1 MGFHFQGAESIIS
14 ADGETVVKKRARKA
28 YRIEALDLKIINGR
42 TKREAKI
49 LRKLEALGIP
59 APRLISTYG
68 DTIVMEK
75 VEGTVLKEMIDSS
88 DNPGALFRDLGAL
101 VSRLHIADII
111 HGDLTTS
118 NFIHGSKIYAIDF
131 GLSYI
136 SRKDEDK
143 AVDLYVF
150 EKAVGCAHDA
160 KFLEDFY
167 CGYMGEG
174 SESVLKKLGTVRL
187 RGRKREAMA
196 FG

>member
-1 MGFHFQGAESIIS
+1 MGFLFQGAESIIWDS
-14 ADGETVVKKRARKA
+14 GETVSKKRIRKT
-28 YRIEALDLKIINGR
+28 YRIEALDTKIISSR

-49 LRKLEALGIP
+49 LKKLEAAGIP
-59 APRLISTYG
+59 APRLRDVYG

-75 VEGTVLKEMIDSS
+75 IDGTPLKEKIDDCS
-88 DNPGALFRDLGAL
+88 DQKTLFYDLGVL
-101 VSRLHIADII
+101 VSRLHLVDVI

-118 NFIHGSKIYAIDF
+118 NFIFKDKIHVIDF

-150 EKAVGCAHDA
+150 EKAVGCRHDT
-160 KFLEDFY
+160 KLLESFY
-167 CGYMGEG
+167 KGYMAKG
-174 SESVLKKLGTVRL
+174 STDVLSKLEAVRL
-187 RGRKREAMA
+187 RGRKRELMA